1 MNFSELEFYLKLIE
15 CFFQEQFKKL
25 YIIFSTFLFS
35 PKLFF
40 LEARRRIF
48 GKSYEFKGFNI
59 NSNAAFIFLY
69 YFYVVKNRRYEIR
82 KIKNGYILVDKKLN
96 LNIFSNDFYNIIPIV
111 VENSLDLRGYKL
123 DKKRNEIKGRKI
135 LDIGGYIDTP
145 ISFSKMGAREVI
157 TFEPLYH
164 KLLLKNL
171 KINKIKN
178 VIVKPYYVFSSEC
191 KQLKEW
197 LRDKKIKKL
206 KRKIVSW
213 KEVLKENFDLAK
225 VDCEGC
231 EEGLLYVDNDLL
243 RKIPVWIMEIHGN
256 KLRKKII
263 EKFRSA
269 GFRERAVCV
278 PNQEDSIYRFEK
290 IS

>member
-1 MNFSELEFYLKLIE
+1 M
-15 CFFQEQFKKL
+15 
-25 YIIFSTFLFS
+25 
-35 PKLFF
+35 
-40 LEARRRIF
+40 
-48 GKSYEFKGFNI
+48 
-59 NSNAAFIFLY
+59 
-69 YFYVVKNRRYEIR
+69 
-82 KIKNGYILVDKKLN
+82 VDKKLN
-96 LNIFSNDFYNIIPIV
+96 LNIFSSNFFDFIPIV
-111 VENSLDLRGYKL
+111 IESSLDLYEYKL
-123 DKKRNEIKGRKI
+123 DEKEIKNKKI

-145 ISFSKMGAREVI
+145 LVFSKMGAREVI

-197 LRDKKIKKL
+197 LKDKKL
-206 KRKIVSW
+206 KKLKGKIISW
-213 KEVLKENFDLAK
+213 EDVLKEKFDLTK

-231 EEGLLYVDNDLL
+231 EEGLLYVDKDLL
-243 RKIPVWIMEIHGN
+243 RKIPVWIIEVHGN

-269 GFRERAVCV
+269 GFRERLINVHDYEAI
-278 PNQEDSIYRFEK
+278 SYRFEK
-290 IS
+290 IK